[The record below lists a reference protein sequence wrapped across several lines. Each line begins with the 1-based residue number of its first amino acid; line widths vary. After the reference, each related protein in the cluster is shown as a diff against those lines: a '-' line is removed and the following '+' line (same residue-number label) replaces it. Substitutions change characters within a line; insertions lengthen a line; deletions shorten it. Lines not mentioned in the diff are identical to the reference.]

1 MYKWDKYKGEKT
13 QQKTKICNEWQIKA
27 CREFECFVHE
37 GNMNENP
44 LTGSLNA
51 IGIGGENIYCAE
63 KKPFTAVILSR
74 NFDQL

>member
-1 MYKWDKYKGEKT
+1 
-13 QQKTKICNEWQIKA
+13 
-27 CREFECFVHE
+27 
-37 GNMNENP
+37 MNENP